1 MIKSTPLKIRSFR
14 VFNLTGSRGDSY
26 IFELPIFGGFLT
38 EIGNISIWHNGIL
51 ETDLIEGD
59 ELAKQFILTKKYRKP
74 LDTSI
79 DERHIRFNKLSVR
92 YTCITDT
99 FSYYCVSN
107 KDNSGIYT
115 AKVLKPTADEIITI
129 PANCK
134 NFLAMG
140 SFLYGD
146 KILQAPCEVLESKD
160 AVLKVVSE
168 NGLVLL
174 Q

>member
-1 MIKSTPLKIRSFR
+1 MITSVPLKIRSFK
-14 VFNLTGSRGDSY
+14 VFNVSGLRDDSY

-38 EIGNISIWHNGIL
+38 EIGNISVWHNGIL

-74 LDTSI
+74 LDTSV
-79 DERHIRFNKLSVR
+79 DEKHIRFNKLSVR

-99 FSYYCVSN
+99 FGYYCVSN
-107 KDNSGIYT
+107 KDKSGIYT
-115 AKVLKPTADEIITI
+115 VKVVKAITDEIVSI

-134 NFLAMG
+134 NFLAIG

-160 AVLKVVSE
+160 VSLKVLSE
-168 NGLVLL
+168 NGLVLI